1 MSSDRFRDAVHGG
14 AALIAA
20 FLLQAALH
28 SLAAPVLFAVN
39 VFAVTVIVFAV
50 LKGELP
56 GALMGMA
63 CGLVVDSFSLG
74 IFGLA
79 GIANTVTGFAAGY
92 VSRKINVQPPG
103 RMVVFIGLMG
113 LLDFSLWIFLTSVI
127 FGQGIPWHRGLLLFQ
142 PLLTAVLG
150 MLTFVLIRKLK
161 AGRHG

>member
-1 MSSDRFRDAVHGG
+1 MTSAPLRDLIQGG
-14 AALIAA
+14 AGLIAA

-28 SLAAPVLFAVN
+28 SIAAPVLLAVN

-56 GALMGMA
+56 GALMGLA

-92 VSRKINVQPPG
+92 VSRKLNVQPPG
-103 RMVVFIGLMG
+103 RMVVFMGLMG
-113 LLDFSLWIFLTSVI
+113 VLDFSLWVLLTSVV
-127 FGQGIPWHRGLLLFQ
+127 FGQGIPWHRGLVLVQ
-142 PLLTAVLG
+142 PLLTALLG
-150 MLTFVLIRKLK
+150 TLAVTAFRRLK
-161 AGRHG
+161 VGRHG